1 MVSSLT
7 MHQRTFYPPPPS
19 LLYDETN
26 TKKDERRPIFFF
38 PVFCSSISWCW
49 DKSRGKWLA
58 ELRQSTTNLSILS
71 FLYYTHDQ
79 HYGYFTKDDDVSCIS
94 KIKKKGSLYGTIIEI
109 ENEMWIIWFIIHT
122 ALFND
127 RNPIADQIE
136 SRHAVIENRSYYL
149 LES

>member
-19 LLYDETN
+19 LLYDDRN

-38 PVFCSSISWCW
+38 PVFYSSISWCW

-58 ELRQSTTNLSILS
+58 GLTQSTTSLSILS

-79 HYGYFTKDDDVSCIS
+79 HSGYFIKDDDVSCLL
-94 KIKKKGSLYGTIIEI
+94 KIKRSSIYGMIEI
-109 ENEMWIIWFIIHT
+109 DIEIWIIWLIIST
-122 ALFND
+122 ALFYD

-136 SRHAVIENRSYYL
+136 SRHAVIENRSYYV
-149 LES
+149 LESQG